1 MKTVPV
7 KPDIGIPAIGRN
19 PDTGIHR
26 SLIKG
31 RQRYRV
37 WWYEGDTVKATI
49 LPRSI
54 VTIEQARQARDNF
67 YAALAAAGASKRNKT
82 ASTPLARVRRARLK
96 KTVREPYISV
106 QVNVRGVFVG
116 SFPTMEE
123 AIAARDEYIATQ
135 NEIRLRLQEIK
146 RATA

>member
-1 MKTVPV
+1 MTTTPA

-31 RQRYRV
+31 HQRYRV
-37 WWYEGDTVKATI
+37 WWYEDDAVKATI

-54 VTIEQARQARDNF
+54 VTIEQARKARDNF
-67 YAALAAAGASKRNKT
+67 YAALVAAGASKRNKT
-82 ASTPLARVRRARLK
+82 ANTPLARVRRAKLK
-96 KTVREPYISV
+96 KSPREPYISV

-116 SFPTMEE
+116 SFPTMED
-123 AIAARDEYIATQ
+123 AVAARDEYITTQ